1 MNFED
6 SATLIFS
13 CYMLSIAI
21 VLFSGGV
28 PTKWRTWPVIHGIAL
43 SVPIMVLSASVFIA
57 IPGLMIM
64 LIVIAATSR

>member
-6 SATLIFS
+6 SLTLIFA

-28 PTKWRTWPVIHGIAL
+28 PTAWRTWPVIHGIAWA
-43 SVPIMVLSASVFIA
+43 VPIMVLSASVFIA
-57 IPGLMIM
+57 IPGLLFLV
-64 LIVIAATSR
+64 LIIAATSR

>member
-6 SATLIFS
+6 SVTLIFS
-13 CYMLSIAI
+13 CYLLSIAI

-28 PTKWRTWPVIHGIAL
+28 PSKWQTWPVIHGVAW

-57 IPGLMIM
+57 IPGLFFLV
-64 LIVIAATSR
+64 LIIAATSR